1 MGHVG
6 SGAALLALGHRL
18 WGTWAQELPS
28 WLWSTGCGARGLR
41 SCRPGSGAQVL
52 GHVGSGA
59 ALLALGHR
67 FWGTWAQELPSWLW
81 STGSVVV
88 HTGFVAPQPVGSSI
102 LSNVFSVFL
111 EIIVW
116 AFLFYSVDMM

>member
-1 MGHVG
+1 MRVLLL
-6 SGAALLALGHRL
+6 SGASPVAEHRL
-18 WGTWAQELPS
+18 
-28 WLWSTGCGARGLR
+28 
-41 SCRPGSGAQVL
+41 
-52 GHVGSGA
+52 
-59 ALLALGHR
+59 
-67 FWGTWAQELPSWLW
+67 WGTWAQELPSWLW